1 MMAPSCL
8 DCQGGL
14 RKRLAIHTGKVLT
27 AYPRQAMDQGLFF
40 NELAASRGGMGLAG
54 RRWTMMHSKD
64 ESYVNEPINEGGLS
78 ADQADQES
86 LSTVLDR
93 ILTKARRFT
102 RAEAGTIY
110 IREGNVLRFAAVQN
124 DALARRLGEEELQ
137 RRLTPE
143 PVELS
148 QPSPAGF
155 VGIHRRNPALPH

>member
-93 ILTKARRFT
+93 ILTKARRVT
-102 RAEAGTIY
+102 PGEARNVY
-110 IREGNVLRFAAVQN
+110 VREGNVLRFAAVQN
-124 DALARRLGEEELQ
+124 DALARRFGEDGLP
-137 RRLTPE
+137 RRLTQE
-143 PVELS
+143 PLRLG
-148 QPSPAGF
+148 QQSPAGVAGF
-155 VGIHRRNPALPH
+155 TRRTP

>member
-1 MMAPSCL
+1 
-8 DCQGGL
+8 
-14 RKRLAIHTGKVLT
+14 
-27 AYPRQAMDQGLFF
+27 
-40 NELAASRGGMGLAG
+40 MGFAG
-54 RRWTMMHSKD
+54 RRWTTMLSKD

-110 IREGNVLRFAAVQN
+110 VREGNILRFVAVQN

-137 RRLTPE
+137 RRPRRRR
-143 PVELS
+143 PARRRRA
-148 QPSPAGF
+148 PSRWHRSV
-155 VGIHRRNPALPH
+155 VGSASSSPRIS

>member
-27 AYPRQAMDQGLFF
+27 AYPRQAMGQGLFF

-64 ESYVNEPINEGGLS
+64 ESYVNDPINEGSLS

-93 ILTKARRFT
+93 ILTKARRVT
-102 RAEAGTIY
+102 RGEAGT
-110 IREGNVLRFAAVQN
+110 GHVPGGKLLRFAPVHD
-124 DALARRLGEEELQ
+124 DALARR
-137 RRLTPE
+137 
-143 PVELS
+143 
-148 QPSPAGF
+148 
-155 VGIHRRNPALPH
+155 